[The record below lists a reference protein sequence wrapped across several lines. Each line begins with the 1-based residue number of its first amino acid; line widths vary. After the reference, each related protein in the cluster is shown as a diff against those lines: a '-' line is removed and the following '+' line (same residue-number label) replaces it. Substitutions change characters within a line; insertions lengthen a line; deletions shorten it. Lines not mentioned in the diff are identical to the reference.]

1 MASRA
6 GTPTPWTIPLQATR
20 VLLARA
26 PTTLLLHRRAGLTR
40 PNAVSHRWAS
50 VEPAP
55 TGRLVMLSDRSSA
68 PTLLGCRPSARN
80 SLGRSQKRFQL
91 LTKRIFCSLHHENNH
106 SFKANSLLNFSC
118 PRRYVGRGP
127 DTMIVAAGDVLRTI
141 SIRLLKSL
149 FSVSVCR
156 SLVSLAPA
164 WITTAATL
172 SSSFRIAGICT
183 ETSRTWAPG
192 RQWVCTLPSANV
204 ARTCR
209 TIESPMTTAS
219 RSVSQRGAKR
229 FRDEMS
235 KTGGG
240 EVVDRGP
247 GSRLPLLHPGSVVSR
262 RRNVKAICDDRVP
275 GARGLCRETHGVE
288 VVGVLAARCI
298 LTPDLWA
305 SARDVSS
312 VAFCFLSWA
321 CFPSSSWTRLST
333 ASSSSCTECSVLT
346 CTQR

>member
-1 MASRA
+1 
-6 GTPTPWTIPLQATR
+6 
-20 VLLARA
+20 
-26 PTTLLLHRRAGLTR
+26 
-40 PNAVSHRWAS
+40 
-50 VEPAP
+50 
-55 TGRLVMLSDRSSA
+55 MLSDRSSA

-80 SLGRSQKRFQL
+80 SLGRSLKRFQL
-91 LTKRIFCSLHHENNH
+91 LTKIIFCSLHHENNH

-127 DTMIVAAGDVLRTI
+127 DTMIVATGDVLRTV

-164 WITTAATL
+164 WITTAAML

-183 ETSRTWAPG
+183 ETSRTRAPG

-219 RSVSQRGAKR
+219 RSVSQRGANR

-240 EVVDRGP
+240 EVVDWGLDRVFRCCTQGP
-247 GSRLPLLHPGSVVSR
+247 CFPGAG
-262 RRNVKAICDDRVP
+262 VKAICDDRVP

-288 VVGVLAARCI
+288 VVGVLAARRI

-312 VAFCFLSWA
+312 VAFRFRSWA
-321 CFPSSSWTRLST
+321 CFPSSSWIRLST
-333 ASSSSCTECSVLT
+333 ASSSSCTECSSNVSTPAHKGRHKSAIKASNSETMLNVCMLVCVCVCVCVKRGISCVSGT
-346 CTQR
+346 RAGFANGL

>member
-1 MASRA
+1 
-6 GTPTPWTIPLQATR
+6 
-20 VLLARA
+20 
-26 PTTLLLHRRAGLTR
+26 
-40 PNAVSHRWAS
+40 
-50 VEPAP
+50 
-55 TGRLVMLSDRSSA
+55 MLSDRSSA

-91 LTKRIFCSLHHENNH
+91 LTKRIFCSVHHENNH

-127 DTMIVAAGDVLRTI
+127 DTMIVTAGDVLRTV

-183 ETSRTWAPG
+183 ETSRTRAPG

-209 TIESPMTTAS
+209 TTAS
-219 RSVSQRGAKR
+219 RSVSQREAKR
-229 FRDEMS
+229 SGMRCRRP
-235 KTGGG
+235 
-240 EVVDRGP
+240 EVEK
-247 GSRLPLLHPGSVVSR
+247 SS
-262 RRNVKAICDDRVP
+262 P
-275 GARGLCRETHGVE
+275 GAW
-288 VVGVLAARCI
+288 I
-298 LTPDLWA
+298 
-305 SARDVSS
+305 
-312 VAFCFLSWA
+312 
-321 CFPSSSWTRLST
+321 
-333 ASSSSCTECSVLT
+333 ASSAAAPRVRGFPAPEWRPSVTIASRVHGACAEKHTE
-346 CTQR
+346 